1 MFLVVLLKMMSQN
14 LRGEMSV
21 DMAGSK
27 LCLSNSRFIQVIAK
41 SLSVSC
47 KEVRAA
53 AVAEE
58 EEEEEEDLF
67 QLTV

>member
-1 MFLVVLLKMMSQN
+1 
-14 LRGEMSV
+14 MSV

>member
-1 MFLVVLLKMMSQN
+1 
-14 LRGEMSV
+14 MSV

-53 AVAEE
+53 AAAAAAAEE